1 MSDPGSYIPAS
12 QRPDGTW
19 RKARR
24 VKEGYIPQDEVPKYE
39 SRGRQL
45 ARAMKPEFP
54 PGLTQAEIEKQKRKQ
69 WELANPELAKAQNGN
84 SKKKKNKK
92 KSSQQDNN
100 NSCSK
105 ENNVDGVHE
114 SRSIEALEEGILTLG
129 IRGDETSVVTLDD
142 NGTEKPSDL
151 TKRLRALRK
160 KIREIDSLQERID
173 NGECQPN
180 KEQTDKVQ
188 RKADIENEI
197 RALEIQQQELTAQ
210 AS

>member
-1 MSDPGSYIPAS
+1 MTDPGSYIPAS

-54 PGLTQAEIEKQKRKQ
+54 PGLSQTEIEKLKRKQ
-69 WELANPELAKAQNGN
+69 WELANPELAKAQNGS

-92 KSSQQDNN
+92 KSKQDNN
-100 NSCSK
+100 NSNSK
-105 ENNVDGVHE
+105 ENNIDREHE
-114 SRSIEALEEGILTLG
+114 TSPIEMLEKKVVGLG
-129 IRGDETSVVTLDD
+129 IGGGDASTAPLED
-142 NGTEKPSDL
+142 NCIEKPSDL

-160 KIREIDSLQERID
+160 KIREIDALQERID
-173 NGECQPN
+173 NGECLPN
-180 KEQTDKVQ
+180 KEQTDKIL
-188 RKADIENEI
+188 RKADIEDEI
-197 RALEIQQQELTAQ
+197 RTLEIQQQELTGQ